1 MLETLKKGSLLNIG
15 LTMDKPHIWLPNIKR
30 ESDLWNWKSTFTKT
44 PHRRER
50 QFPLE
55 EIVFLKKETIEI
67 ELGNKVIA
75 ELPINLIAICQAIEQ
90 SKYILELE
98 DDWDE
103 EGSEG
108 YKKST
113 WKKAIEFIANY
124 ANWVLDE
131 TSIIID
137 TPKIFPG
144 PEGSIEIL
152 WKKPKYRLLINIPE
166 DPQSPASFYGDDFES
181 EQIKGTFEP
190 SKFNQGLILCLLS
203 MT

>member
-1 MLETLKKGSLLNIG
+1 MIGTLLKTNEFRSPKQG
-15 LTMDKPHIWLPNIKR
+15 PQIWSKNFK
-30 ESDLWNWKSTFTKT
+30 
-44 PHRRER
+44 
-50 QFPLE
+50 Q
-55 EIVFLKKETIEI
+55 FLKNGKEYGVRKKVETFIEEENLQV
-67 ELGNKVIA
+67 ELNNNIIT
-75 ELPINLIAICQAIEQ
+75 ELPFRFFKIYQAIEK

-103 EGSEG
+103 EDSAG
-108 YKKST
+108 YKENT

-144 PEGSIEIL
+144 PEGSIDIL
-152 WKKPKYRLLINIPE
+152 WKKHKYRLLINIPE